1 MEKIDFDALA
11 KLLFQ
16 AAEIKQELKEGITD
30 RERELMLHALGSSSP
45 KTALGWRNYFCTE
58 DGDPEWESL
67 VDRGLASS
75 GKTINDGTDRYYCVT
90 ALGCEL
96 LGVTLR

>member
-1 MEKIDFDALA
+1 MPKLPNHIEQLVAACKQVA
-11 KLLFQ
+11 K
-16 AAEIKQELKEGITD
+16 ENITD
-30 RERELMLHALGSSSP
+30 RERELMLHALGQSHRGLKP
-45 KTALGWRNYFCTE
+45 GWRNYFCTE